1 MFGGYPGAPSLLML
15 KEGTR
20 VAEMIAEN
28 KSLDQLD
35 EVGGSG
41 RLLPYCE
48 FDVGKND
55 VLYMRMSSG
64 GGYGD
69 PLEREP
75 ERVLSDVEDG
85 IVSREEAKEIYGV
98 VIEGDDL
105 LLDLAATDKMRA
117 SLRQERLQD
126 SPERI
131 RNAKA
136 GGGTVVGCARARPRH
151 SSQFLHNHVVY
162 QTRLFG

>member
-20 VAEMIAEN
+20 VAEMISEN

-75 ERVLSDVEDG
+75 ERVLNDVEAG

-105 LLDLAATDKMRA
+105 VVDLAATDKLRA
-117 SLRQERLQD
+117 SLRQERLQ
-126 SPERI
+126 ET
-131 RNAKA
+131 K
-136 GGGTVVGCARARPRH
+136 
-151 SSQFLHNHVVY
+151 
-162 QTRLFG
+162 